1 MAADGRVV
9 FEITANDK
17 PLKSTVGSAVTWL
30 KQQTQDFQQTMK
42 AAFAFS
48 IGKNIA
54 DAVIGIGSAIKDF
67 AVDSVQVA
75 SSLNEVQNVVD
86 VTFGNDAKTIE
97 TWSKKANKQF
107 GLTELQAK
115 KYTSTLGAMM
125 KSSGLTGKAVTTMST
140 DLAGLAADMASFYNL
155 DFDTAFEKIRSGI
168 SGETEPLKQLGINL
182 SVANLEAFALA
193 QGITKSYESM
203 SQAEQVTLRYNYLM
217 SATADAQGDFARTSD
232 SFANSQRVL
241 QTNFETL
248 KANVG
253 QLLLPVLTDA
263 VAAINSLFDAL
274 SPEITLMDTF
284 DQIEDEYSAG
294 IEALE
299 DKKVVSDTLIGRLA
313 ELEQKTAL
321 TADEQLVWM
330 ATIEQLVQAIPE
342 LSSIINTQTGEIDGG
357 TRAIR
362 DYVAAWAEAEEKGL
376 YDTAI
381 ESKVAAYQSSLQDRA
396 NIQVEYDISY
406 ARWQAAL
413 SRMSEMEQ
421 QAARTLG
428 VSLGDIATM
437 SQEQRS
443 EMINDAI
450 RYMEAN
456 GLSSNDL
463 GTAYA
468 AAADDAA
475 NFNEQTYNIGVS
487 LEVMDE
493 YLEEARAGLESLGVV
508 FDVTGSTADTS
519 SNAVEQ
525 MTTALQGQAD
535 FLTSGALD
543 EALANI
549 EAYLTETFNAYRKS
563 LDSVHGLFDAVAYD
577 PEEDARTGDEI
588 QGALNRNVEYWTEYE
603 ANLNA
608 VKARLEALG
617 LDAGFLADFANGGEE
632 SAGVLAGLV
641 SMSDTELQSM
651 AETQQAISDAKDGIA
666 TTLTELKASADEE
679 FTAMIEKWE
688 ELAESFNQQQAATTN
703 ITLTANAVTGGLQ
716 TLYASVSGCVT
727 SINAK
732 LGEIGSVSLSE
743 LSMPSMNIATSTRP
757 GNRNSVDGMHAAGL
771 DYVPFDGYVA
781 MLHRGETV
789 LNAEAASLWRAGR
802 AQDIDYRA
810 MAAAFWQGMPPDIF
824 GSVPAPQVYVGLD
837 GNEIASRVSIQQ
849 GQEYKTY
856 ERSGW
861 SAPV

>member
-1 MAADGRVV
+1 MAADGKVV
-9 FEITANDK
+9 FEITADDA
-17 PLKSTVGSAVTWL
+17 PLKKTVNQTESWL
-30 KQQTQDFQQTMK
+30 KKLDLGNIFD
-42 AAFAFS
+42 FS
-48 IGKNIA
+48 IGSMLA
-54 DAVIGIGSAIKDF
+54 DAVENIGTALKDF
-67 AVDSVQVA
+67 ATESVGLA
-75 SSLNEVQNVVD
+75 SDLQEVQNVVD
-86 VTFGNDAKTIE
+86 VTFGDDAKTIE

-232 SFANSQRVL
+232 SLANSQRL
-241 QTNFETL
+241 LSTNLDTL
-248 KANVG
+248 KANIG
-253 QLLLPVLTDA
+253 EALLPV
-263 VAAINSLFDAL
+263 INSAVGAVNDLFAAL
-274 SPEITLMDTF
+274 TPEVDITGTL
-284 DQIEDEYSAG
+284 DQIEQDYEASLEEINSKEFTALGLIDELERLGQKTSLTSA
-294 IEALE
+294 EQLE
-299 DKKVVSDTLIGRLA
+299 WNATLEKLA
-313 ELEQKTAL
+313 E
-321 TADEQLVWM
+321 
-330 ATIEQLVQAIPE
+330 TIPDVSEY
-342 LSSIINTQTGEIDGG
+342 INLQTGEIEGG
-357 TRAIR
+357 TEALR
-362 DYVAAWAEAEEKGL
+362 DNVEAWAENAKAQAYVTAMQSKFDAFAE
-376 YDTAI
+376 AQV
-381 ESKVAAYQSSLQDRA
+381 SAAEA
-396 NIQVEYDISY
+396 QVDYTVSWKE
-406 ARWQAAL
+406 WQASVDQMGTAL
-413 SRMSEMEQ
+413 DDITDAAGLQRGALDLLKNSYWLIDASMQ
-421 QAARTLG
+421 QAF
-428 VSLGDIATM
+428 
-437 SQEQRS
+437 
-443 EMINDAI
+443 
-450 RYMEAN
+450 
-456 GLSSNDL
+456 GLSDEQVQAYNSAAKSAMTLND
-463 GTAYA
+463 
-468 AAADDAA
+468 
-475 NFNEQTYNIGVS
+475 QTYALGETLKQQNA
-487 LEVMDE
+487 D
-493 YLEEARAGLESLGVV
+493 LEEATKRLDAEKEAYYEL
-508 FDVTGSTADTS
+508 TGAQSETLQS
-519 SNAVEQ
+519 VEQ

-549 EAYLTETFNAYRKS
+549 ETYLTETFNAYRKS

-608 VKARLEALG
+608 VKARLESLG

-641 SMSDTELQSM
+641 SMSDAELQSM

-666 TTLTELKASADEE
+666 TSLTELKASADEE

-716 TLYASVSGCVT
+716 TLYASVSGYVT
-727 SINAK
+727 SINAR

>member
-1 MAADGRVV
+1 MAADGKVV
-9 FEITANDK
+9 FEITADDA
-17 PLKSTVGSAVTWL
+17 PLKKTVNQTESWL
-30 KQQTQDFQQTMK
+30 KKLDLGNIFD
-42 AAFAFS
+42 FS
-48 IGKNIA
+48 IGSMLA
-54 DAVIGIGSAIKDF
+54 DAVGNIGTALKDF
-67 AVDSVQVA
+67 ATESVGLA
-75 SSLNEVQNVVD
+75 SDLQEVQNVVD
-86 VTFGNDAKTIE
+86 VTFGDDAKTIE

-232 SFANSQRVL
+232 SLANSQRL
-241 QTNFETL
+241 LSTNLDTL
-248 KANVG
+248 KANIG
-253 QLLLPVLTDA
+253 EALLPV
-263 VAAINSLFDAL
+263 INSAVGAVNDLFAAL
-274 SPEITLMDTF
+274 TPEVDITGTL
-284 DQIEDEYSAG
+284 DQIEQDYEASLEEINSKEFTALGLIDELERLGQKTSLTSA
-294 IEALE
+294 EQLE
-299 DKKVVSDTLIGRLA
+299 WNATLEKLA
-313 ELEQKTAL
+313 E
-321 TADEQLVWM
+321 
-330 ATIEQLVQAIPE
+330 TIPDVSEY
-342 LSSIINTQTGEIDGG
+342 INLQTGEIEGG
-357 TRAIR
+357 TEALR
-362 DYVAAWAEAEEKGL
+362 DNVEAWAENAKEQAYVTAMQSKFDALAE
-376 YDTAI
+376 AQV
-381 ESKVAAYQSSLQDRA
+381 SAAEA
-396 NIQVEYDISY
+396 QVDYTVSWKE
-406 ARWQAAL
+406 WQASVDQMGTAL
-413 SRMSEMEQ
+413 DDITDAAGLQRGALDHLKNSYELIDASMQ
-421 QAARTLG
+421 QA
-428 VSLGDIATM
+428 
-437 SQEQRS
+437 
-443 EMINDAI
+443 
-450 RYMEAN
+450 Y
-456 GLSSNDL
+456 GLSDEQAQAYNTAAQSAMTLND
-463 GTAYA
+463 
-468 AAADDAA
+468 
-475 NFNEQTYNIGVS
+475 QTYALGETLKQQNA
-487 LEVMDE
+487 D
-493 YLEEARAGLESLGVV
+493 LEEATERLDAEKEAYYEL
-508 FDVTGSTADTS
+508 TGAQSETLQS
-519 SNAVEQ
+519 VEQ

-549 EAYLTETFNAYRKS
+549 ETYLTETFNAYRKS

-617 LDAGFLADFANGGEE
+617 LDAGFLADFADGSEE

-641 SMSDTELQSM
+641 SMSDAELQSM
-651 AETQQAISDAKDGIA
+651 AETQQAISDAKDSIA
-666 TTLTELKASADEE
+666 TALTELKASADEE

-716 TLYASVSGCVT
+716 TLYASVSGYVT

-757 GNRNSVDGMHAAGL
+757 GNRNSVDGMHSAGL